1 MTMQCYAGDKL
12 KRLEMKDPETG
23 YNQAARRF
31 GFARIA
37 LSSPTNGWNGDRPED
52 YLTCKLKS

>member
-1 MTMQCYAGDKL
+1 MTMQCHAGYKL
-12 KRLEMKDPETG
+12 SKVQMEDPETR
-23 YNQAARRF
+23 YNKAARRF

-37 LSSPTNGWNGDRPED
+37 LSSPNGSWMKDRPED